1 MNEKNIEDLYEF
13 SKKAI
18 LTNEMLTRWIRD
30 LEERVRKLES
40 NSHVLKVSGSS
51 KDELAKPKINRG

>member
-1 MNEKNIEDLYEF
+1 MSEKGLYEF

-18 LTNEMLTRWIRD
+18 LTNEMLTRWVRE

-40 NSHVLKVSGSS
+40 GS
-51 KDELAKPKINRG
+51 RGRGRK

>member
-1 MNEKNIEDLYEF
+1 MNEKKIEDLYEF

-40 NSHVLKVSGSS
+40 NSHVESGRSS